1 MLHKI
6 TFLLLL
12 VFAGIKT
19 FSQDTL
25 RANPFLANNFAIIEI
40 SKNGSFDN
48 ESTTIH
54 FDDGKTA
61 DIANKVYGTNT
72 DLPVTQKA
80 LQCIKY
86 MKARN
91 YNLIS
96 STVST
101 ASANHPAWITYY
113 DYQYIFEKKE
123 K

>member
-1 MLHKI
+1 MLHKTI
-6 TFLLLL
+6 LLLLL
-12 VFAGIKT
+12 VFTSIKT

-25 RANPFLANNFAIIEI
+25 KANPFIANNFAIIEI
-40 SKNGSFDN
+40 SKNGGFDN

-61 DIANKVYGTNT
+61 DIADKVYGSSA
-72 DLPVTQKA
+72 DLPLTQKA
-80 LQCIKY
+80 LRCIKY

-91 YNLIS
+91 YVLIS

-101 ASANHPAWITYY
+101 AGANHPNWTAYY

>member
-1 MLHKI
+1 MKHKI
-6 TFLLLL
+6 TFLLLV
-12 VFAGIKT
+12 VFAGLKS
-19 FSQDTL
+19 FSQDSLKT
-25 RANPFLANNFAIIEI
+25 NPFIINNFAIVEI
-40 SKNGSFDN
+40 SKSGAFDS

-61 DIANKVYGTNT
+61 DITDKIYSSNA
-72 DLPVTQKA
+72 DLPLTQKA

-113 DYQYIFEKKE
+113 DYQYVFEKKE